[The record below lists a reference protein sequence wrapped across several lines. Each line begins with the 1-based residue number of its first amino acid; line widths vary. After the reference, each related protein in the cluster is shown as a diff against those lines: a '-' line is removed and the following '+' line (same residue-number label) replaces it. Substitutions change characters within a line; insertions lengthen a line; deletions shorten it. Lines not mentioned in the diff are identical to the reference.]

1 MTSGEAFQI
10 VVLLILLIFSA
21 FFSASE
27 TAIFSL
33 NYLEREKLSSFLLRR
48 KHRGKR
54 YEKFAGLLMDS
65 PDKVLITIL
74 TGNMIVNIFASS
86 LSEAI
91 GDEYFRLSSPIY
103 TIIIMSG
110 ILLVLG
116 EMTPK
121 NIAVKNSLPFSKFAS
136 LFLYYFHLL
145 LYPVT
150 VFLNVVKDFFLS
162 LFPVVEENE
171 EKKKI
176 ALIRSAVSIGFSE
189 GIISD
194 YELKLLESFVS
205 FRDETASDVMLPR
218 NMIKGIEILTPV
230 NDVLKILER
239 EEDFRG
245 FSLIPVYRN
254 DLDHIA
260 GYIDVKDLI
269 GLKLGLERVDSL
281 SSLIKPVHPVPES
294 KKLIDLMREM
304 KALDT
309 GMSLIVDE
317 YGGSAGIVTFQS
329 LVKSIFDYFYSMED
343 KKITKVDDYTFVVPG
358 DTMISYINKLC
369 NSDMHSESK
378 TIAGFI
384 MEQTGN
390 IPGKGTVIRF
400 ENFEIEIEDV
410 SKNKINSVII
420 RKVN

>member
-1 MTSGEAFQI
+1 MTGEDTIQI
-10 VVLLILLIFSA
+10 IVLFILLVFSA

-33 NYLEREKLSSFLLRR
+33 NYIEREKLSTFLL
-48 KHRGKR
+48 KKRGTKGR
-54 YEKFAGLLMDS
+54 YEKFAGLLMQS
-65 PDKVLITIL
+65 PDKILITIL

-86 LSEAI
+86 VSEII
-91 GDEYFRLSSPIY
+91 GYNFFKFPSPIY
-103 TIIIMSG
+103 TIVIMSG

-121 NIAVKNSLPFSKFAS
+121 NIAVRNSLAFSKFAS
-136 LFLYYFHLL
+136 RVLYYFHIL

-150 VFLNVVKDFFLS
+150 VFLNLVKDFFLS

-171 EKKKI
+171 DRKKI
-176 ALIRSAVSIGFSE
+176 ALIKSAVSIGFSE
-189 GIISD
+189 GIIND

-218 NMIKGIEILTPV
+218 NMIKGLEISTPISS
-230 NDVLKILER
+230 VLKVLEKNR
-239 EEDFRG
+239 DFRD
-245 FSLIPVYRN
+245 FSLIPIYRN

-269 GLKLGLERVDSL
+269 GLKLGVENIQSI
-281 SSLIKPVHPVPES
+281 SELIRPVHPVPES

-343 KKITKVDDYTFVVPG
+343 KKITRIDERTFIVPG
-358 DTMISYINKLC
+358 DTMLSYINKLLD
-369 NSDMHSESK
+369 SDLHSENK

-390 IPGKGTVIRF
+390 IPDKGAVIRF
-400 ENFEIEIEDV
+400 KNLEIEIKDV
-410 SKNKINSVII
+410 LKNRINSVII
-420 RKVN
+420 RRIN